1 MMISEVREK
10 TKNKGG
16 RPKKLIR
23 RNEQLAVMCTLVERK
38 VIEYK
43 AKAANVSISEYLR
56 TLGLKGQVDM
66 KIKALPKEILEFKG
80 TLNHMAANLNQV
92 ARKANREESFNDMER
107 DEFLMLS
114 KEILE
119 LIKKIK
125 SHLQ

>member
-1 MMISEVREK
+1 MMINEVRKK

-38 VIEYK
+38 VIEHK

-66 KIKALPKEILEFKG
+66 K
-80 TLNHMAANLNQV
+80 
-92 ARKANREESFNDMER
+92 
-107 DEFLMLS
+107 
-114 KEILE
+114 
-119 LIKKIK
+119 
-125 SHLQ
+125 

>member
-1 MMISEVREK
+1 MISEVREK
-10 TKNKGG
+10 TKSKGG

-23 RNEQLAVMCTLVERK
+23 RSEQLAVMCTLVERK

>member
-92 ARKANREESFNDMER
+92 ARKANREENFTDMER
-107 DEFLMLS
+107 DEFMMLS
-114 KEILE
+114 KEIQN
-119 LIKKIK
+119 LIKQIK
-125 SHLQ
+125 NCLQ